1 MAENRD
7 FMNAAY
13 EADQSLLKVLD
24 ALDRLEQSLRQQ
36 DELSELISQCMLQ
49 IDLGSMQNPQA
60 ATMKLMELGLP
71 VWADP
76 SRCADELEAERDREF
91 ARAEEAY
98 REAEEMAVRCEEKLK
113 KAEKGPLASE

>member
-7 FMNAAY
+7 FMSAAY
-13 EADQSLLKVLD
+13 EADQSLLKVME
-24 ALDRLEQSLRQQ
+24 ALDRLEQSLRLQ

-60 ATMKLMELGLP
+60 VALKLMELGLP

-98 REAEEMAVRCEEKLK
+98 REAEEMAVRCEEMLE
-113 KAEKGPLASE
+113 KATDCAWPNS

>member
-1 MAENRD
+1 MAEDRA
-7 FMNAAY
+7 FMTAAY
-13 EADQSLLKVLD
+13 EADQSFLKVTE
-24 ALDRLEQSLRQQ
+24 ALDRLEQSLRLQ

-49 IDLGSMQNPQA
+49 VDLGSMQNPQA

-91 ARAEEAY
+91 ARAEEAC
-98 REAEEMAVRCEEKLK
+98 REAEEMAARCEEMLG
-113 KAEKGPLASE
+113 KASPFLNS

>member
-1 MAENRD
+1 MAENKA
-7 FMNAAY
+7 FMTVAY
-13 EADQSLLKVLD
+13 EADQFLLKMKE

-49 IDLGSMQNPQA
+49 INLGSMQNPQA
-60 ATMKLMELGLP
+60 VALKLMELGLP

-91 ARAEEAY
+91 ARAKEAC
-98 REAEEMAVRCEEKLK
+98 REAEEMAAHCEEMLG
-113 KAEKGPLASE
+113 KASPFLNS

>member
-1 MAENRD
+1 MTENTSLIT
-7 FMNAAY
+7 AAY
-13 EADQSLLKVLD
+13 EADQSLLKMME
-24 ALDRLEQSLRQQ
+24 ALDRLEQSLRKQ

-49 IDLGSMQNPQA
+49 VDLGSMQNPQA

-91 ARAEEAY
+91 SRAEEAC
-98 REAEEMAVRCEEKLK
+98 REAEEMAARCEEMLG
-113 KAEKGPLASE
+113 KAENLQDS